1 MPEDRRL
8 AAIMFTD
15 IVGYTALMGKD
26 EDQAFKILAINR
38 EIHKTVLSRYNGTL
52 IKEMGDGILASFT
65 SNSDAVRCAI
75 EIQQEAKSENIKLRI
90 GIHEGEMVFAGTD
103 VLGDGVN
110 VASRLE
116 ELAEEGCINISGAVY
131 KDIKNKAGIV
141 AEFVEDKELKNV
153 DEPIKVYRVKCEEPV
168 AEQSVEEIIQTSK
181 SKLHLYIIAGLVIV
195 IAAIL
200 IWQFLPNT
208 GTSPPSTLDTSEK
221 TIAVIPFWND
231 SPDPDNAYFCRGMEE
246 QIRVNLLKVSELKVE
261 SRQSVE
267 KYRQNP
273 DIDVITIGKELGVT
287 FIVEG
292 SVTKSGNDVRV
303 TVQLIDAKTGD
314 HIWAETYDGDY
325 TMKLLDFQSNTAKLI
340 ASSLNVVI
348 TPDEAERIE
357 KKPTA
362 NITAYDFILRA
373 KDENQSYW
381 RNYDT
386 KHLKLSNKLIDRALE
401 LDSQSLEALGVKGGI
416 YISESNYDSAYI
428 YAKKMLKIDH
438 EFSAA
443 YYLIAEYHRFKGEVD
458 MAIDNYKLTIKYS
471 KQGDL
476 IGRNWSEFLIGKLY
490 CIDKNDYLKGMPY
503 LQKGYF
509 EESDESDGYG
519 KLGYLSYIFRLIG
532 DYERAERYNKKMLES
547 GSESIWWFIQLNS
560 DILQWQGRFKESI
573 NFLDSMSTITVG
585 NAEGMCNRYLF
596 HANVY
601 LGFYNVAE
609 QYINRYKEGY
619 YSNRNIIW
627 DMDSVLIAFTYK
639 KIGKEYESMSI
650 LNSVRSSLENKLHK
664 GQSYYI
670 LSNLA
675 LIHAILNEKEESL
688 KYLSALL
695 EMGQGSTWFDLAER
709 NPIFEDLWD
718 DPDFKAILK
727 GNREKLEKVQAQIN
741 EMRERGEIEI

>member
-1 MPEDRRL
+1 
-8 AAIMFTD
+8 
-15 IVGYTALMGKD
+15 
-26 EDQAFKILAINR
+26 
-38 EIHKTVLSRYNGTL
+38 
-52 IKEMGDGILASFT
+52 
-65 SNSDAVRCAI
+65 
-75 EIQQEAKSENIKLRI
+75 
-90 GIHEGEMVFAGTD
+90 
-103 VLGDGVN
+103 
-110 VASRLE
+110 
-116 ELAEEGCINISGAVY
+116 
-131 KDIKNKAGIV
+131 
-141 AEFVEDKELKNV
+141 
-153 DEPIKVYRVKCEEPV
+153 
-168 AEQSVEEIIQTSK
+168 
-181 SKLHLYIIAGLVIV
+181 
-195 IAAIL
+195 
-200 IWQFLPNT
+200 
-208 GTSPPSTLDTSEK
+208 
-221 TIAVIPFWND
+221 
-231 SPDPDNAYFCRGMEE
+231 
-246 QIRVNLLKVSELKVE
+246 
-261 SRQSVE
+261 
-267 KYRQNP
+267 
-273 DIDVITIGKELGVT
+273 
-287 FIVEG
+287 
-292 SVTKSGNDVRV
+292 
-303 TVQLIDAKTGD
+303 
-314 HIWAETYDGDY
+314 
-325 TMKLLDFQSNTAKLI
+325 
-340 ASSLNVVI
+340 
-348 TPDEAERIE
+348 
-357 KKPTA
+357 
-362 NITAYDFILRA
+362 
-373 KDENQSYW
+373 
-381 RNYDT
+381 
-386 KHLKLSNKLIDRALE
+386 
-401 LDSQSLEALGVKGGI
+401 
-416 YISESNYDSAYI
+416 
-428 YAKKMLKIDH
+428 
-438 EFSAA
+438 
-443 YYLIAEYHRFKGEVD
+443 
-458 MAIDNYKLTIKYS
+458 MAIDNYKLTIKYF